1 MIDEKEKSKLIREI
15 FGDMD
20 IENMDKR
27 QIFFMGVGVGKRFER
42 KSPAPEP
49 YSE

>member
-1 MIDEKEKSKLIREI
+1 MINEKEKTRMIREK
-15 FGDMD
+15 FEDMD

-42 KSPAPEP
+42 ESPTPEP